1 MYRWYCP
8 WKKRGAREKKDALR
22 KRVMKEE
29 REEEGGMKKKGDR
42 RKRGGMCRES
52 ERGRKVYGKG
62 TCKWFV
68 GASDEGRGE
77 EERRMMVGAQE
88 GRKRGGVQGICH
100 G

>member
-1 MYRWYCP
+1 MSLTLTYCTFSNMCIDGIVLGRKGDEG
-8 WKKRGAREKKDALR
+8 KKEEALR

-62 TCKWFV
+62 T
-68 GASDEGRGE
+68 
-77 EERRMMVGAQE
+77 
-88 GRKRGGVQGICH
+88 
-100 G
+100 